1 MASWLL
7 KAFAQRSIAALPNP
21 HFWNE
26 LLQER
31 VMHSLKL
38 TDERFDRS
46 LSNCRNHLEQ
56 FRRYSATGRGSFSAF
71 ELGTG
76 WFPVVPIGLFL
87 SGAREVWTW
96 DIAPLLSF
104 KRLKLTMGR
113 FLEFDRGQRLQA
125 CLPIVPERVAML
137 RELMMLFESPERLE
151 PGQLLERIGIHYRV
165 GNASRSGLAPET
177 VDLIISDVVLEFFS
191 PDELHEILR
200 EFRRIAASAAVMS
213 HSIDLS
219 DQYASFDTN
228 ITKLNFLRYTNWLWR
243 LLNNPIIPLSR
254 LRISDYRRAFSD
266 SHFQIVDESSVRG
279 DPAELAR
286 IPVAARFRDYSVD
299 DLLVLYTQLTAVPAP
314 I

>member
-31 VMHSLKL
+31 VMHSLEL

-46 LSNCRNHLEQ
+46 LTNCRNHLEQ

-96 DIAPLLSF
+96 DIAPLLKF
-104 KRLKLTMGR
+104 NRLKLTMGR
-113 FLEFDRGQRLQA
+113 FLEFDQGQRLQA
-125 CLPIVPERVAML
+125 YLPVVPESAAML

-151 PGQLLERIGIHYRV
+151 PVQLLERIGIHYRV

-177 VDLIISDVVLEFFS
+177 VDLIISDVVLEHLSLDVLYDIF
-191 PDELHEILR
+191 R
-200 EFRRIAASAAVMS
+200 EFRRIAAPNAVMS
-213 HSIDLS
+213 HSIGLG
-219 DQYASFDTN
+219 DQYASFDSS
-228 ITKLNFLRYTNWLWR
+228 ITQFNFLRFSDWLWR
-243 LLNNPIIPLSR
+243 LLNNPIIPLNR
-254 LRISDYRRAFSD
+254 LRISDYRRAIRD
-266 SHFQIVDESSVRG
+266 SRFQIVHESNIRG
-279 DPAELAR
+279 DPTELAR
-286 IPVAARFRDYSVD
+286 TPVAARFRDYDVD
-299 DLLVLYTQLTAVPAP
+299 DLLVLYTELTAIPA
-314 I
+314 